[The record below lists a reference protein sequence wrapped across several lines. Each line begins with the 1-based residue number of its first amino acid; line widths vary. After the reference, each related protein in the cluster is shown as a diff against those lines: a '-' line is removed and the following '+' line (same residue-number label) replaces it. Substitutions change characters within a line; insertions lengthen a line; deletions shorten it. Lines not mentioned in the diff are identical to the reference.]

1 MDFDANG
8 RTAVN
13 KPKARLL
20 LYEILGIAMVCSSV
34 LFFWYSVGFMTEK
47 DYIAAILQIFIGFSL
62 VRGGLEM
69 TKIALVSKDR
79 P

>member
-1 MDFDANG
+1 M
-8 RTAVN
+8 N

-47 DYIAAILQIFIGFSL
+47 DYIAAILQIFIGFS
-62 VRGGLEM
+62 
-69 TKIALVSKDR
+69 S
-79 P
+79 